1 MYKITYC
8 SIVYDSKRLDTGDWM
23 NKLWYVY
30 LLESYAVV
38 RKKEE
43 TLHIQTCRDFQNIFV
58 K

>member
-23 NKLWYVY
+23 NKFSYVY

-43 TLHIQTCRDFQNIFV
+43 NLHIQTCRDFQNIFV